1 MDFIQAIHCIL
12 DSSKAD
18 NSNTSEDSSEEG
30 KIHKEREKKKTKT
43 KKTTKMAESAVSFL
57 LEYLGRLLDQEVK
70 LLKGVRGEARRIRD
84 ELESMRCFLRDAD
97 AREDSS
103 EIIKNWVRQVR
114 AAAYETEDILD
125 EFIIQIGQYHDASGV
140 YGILRKAA
148 YSIKQLKARRRI
160 GKQIQDIRLQLS
172 DISRRKND
180 YNFSRTEQGSSSLS
194 NSNEEAYDPRLAAL
208 FAEESQLVGIDEPRS
223 QLIEWLVNGVKKLS
237 TISVVGMGGL
247 GKTTLVKKAYD
258 SERVKKHFETRAW
271 ITVSQTF
278 NKNNLL
284 QDMIRQFYTANHEQ
298 APSRID
304 MMTDIQLI
312 EQLHDY
318 LQSKRFV
325 IVIDDVWG
333 VDAWKFL
340 GISLP
345 ARENGSRVILTTRRA
360 DIASACCA
368 EPSDHRYDLQ
378 PLDQMKAWSLFC
390 RRAFPS
396 NEGNH
401 CPPELEELARSFVNK
416 CRGLP
421 LAIVMLGSLL
431 ATKDQKYV
439 TWELMHRGLGSELE
453 NDDHLKHMAK
463 ILWLSFNDL
472 PYHLKSC
479 FLYLS
484 VFPEDFDIGS
494 KRIIFLWI
502 AEGFVETTQGNTT
515 KEEVAEGY
523 LNALI
528 ARNLIQANEWEV
540 NGKVKFC
547 CVHDLVR
554 EIILLKSKDE
564 NLFVSSTEENIVLS
578 DKIRRLSIHNEGKI
592 VPNCEGSS
600 HLRSL
605 LIFGGVG
612 LCDAFSIS
620 SFSRLHL
627 LRVVSIENVP
637 IESFPEDLT
646 SLLHLRY
653 LRLQNTKIKYL
664 PSSVGKLI
672 NLETL
677 LLMDN
682 LIRELPV
689 DILKLKRLRHIG
701 VFRGEPDLYFSYNS
715 FHGAKFPSGVGSLR
729 SLQALATVEAE
740 SAGELGKLTQLR
752 DLRLANL
759 RREDGHDL
767 CTSVEKM
774 RHLQILLVKS
784 REEDEELDLH
794 SLSNPPQTLQELYL
808 HGHLKNL
815 PQWIASLQNLVA
827 LRLSFSKL
835 VDDPLEALGSL
846 PNLTELWLSKA
857 YDGEEMRVGDGCYR
871 KLKALYLVELR
882 GLKKLRMEKGAMPNL
897 EVLSIR
903 RCEALVEVPFWLHHL
918 TNLKKL
924 FLRDMPTAF
933 LEGLQRDGKQESI
946 DFIRHIPLIRC
957 YETETNKDWRIQ

>member
-1 MDFIQAIHCIL
+1 
-12 DSSKAD
+12 
-18 NSNTSEDSSEEG
+18 
-30 KIHKEREKKKTKT
+30 
-43 KKTTKMAESAVSFL
+43 MAESAVSFL
-57 LEYLGRLLDQEVK
+57 LEYLGPLLVQEVK
-70 LLKGVRGEARRIRD
+70 LLKGVRGEARGIRD
-84 ELESMRCFLRDAD
+84 ELDSMRCFLRDAD
-97 AREDSS
+97 TREESS
-103 EIIKNWVRQVR
+103 ERIKNWVRQVR

-125 EFIIQIGQYHDASGV
+125 EFIIQIGQYHDARGV
-140 YGILRKAA
+140 YGILSKVA

-258 SERVKKHFETRAW
+258 SEQVKKHFETWAW

-278 NKNNLL
+278 NKKNLL
-284 QDMIRQFYTANHEQ
+284 QDMIRQIYTANHEQ
-298 APSRID
+298 APSKID

-312 EQLHDY
+312 EELHNY
-318 LQSKRFV
+318 LQTKRFV
-325 IVIDDVWG
+325 IVLDDVWS
-333 VDAWKFL
+333 VDACKFL
-340 GISLP
+340 SITLP
-345 ARENGSRVILTTRRA
+345 VRENGSRVILTTRRA

-378 PLDQMKAWSLFC
+378 PLDRMKAWSLFC

-396 NEGNH
+396 NEGNC

-431 ATKDQKYV
+431 AIKDQKYV

-463 ILWLSFNDL
+463 ILWLSFSDL

-484 VFPEDFDIGS
+484 VFPEDFDIGRR
-494 KRIIFLWI
+494 RIIYLWI

-515 KEEVAEGY
+515 KEEIAEGY

-528 ARNLIQANEWEV
+528 ARNLIQVKESEVYGEV
-540 NGKVKFC
+540 NSC
-547 CVHDLVR
+547 CIHDLVR
-554 EIILLKSKDE
+554 EIILLKSKEE
-564 NLFVSSTEENIVLS
+564 NLFVSFTEENILLS
-578 DKIRRLSIHNEGKI
+578 DKIRRLAIHNEGKI
-592 VPNCEGSS
+592 IPNCEGSS

-637 IESFPEDLT
+637 IESFPDDLT

-653 LRLQNTKIKYL
+653 LRLQNTKIRYL

-682 LIRELPV
+682 LICELPI
-689 DILKLKRLRHIG
+689 DILKLKRLSHLV
-701 VFRGEPDLYFSYNS
+701 VFRDKKEFYFAYNS

-729 SLQALATVEAE
+729 SLQTLSTVEAE
-740 SAGELGKLTQLR
+740 SCMVGELGKLTQLR
-752 DLRLANL
+752 QLIVANL

-794 SLSNPPQTLQELYL
+794 SLSNPPQTLQDLYL
-808 HGHLKNL
+808 YGHLKKL
-815 PQWIASLQNLVA
+815 PQWIASLQNLLA
-827 LRLSFSKL
+827 LRLGFSKL

-857 YDGEEMRVGDGCYR
+857 YDGEEMCVGDGCYR
-871 KLKALYLVELR
+871 KLKALHLLELR

-903 RCEALVEVPFWLHHL
+903 RCEELLEVPYWLQHL

-946 DFIRHIPLIRC
+946 DFIQHIRLIQF
-957 YETETNKDWRIQ
+957 YETETNKNCQIQTGDTAQPHIGTPRGDV

>member
-1 MDFIQAIHCIL
+1 ML
-12 DSSKAD
+12 PYKVVSSQG
-18 NSNTSEDSSEEG
+18 G
-30 KIHKEREKKKTKT
+30 KIHKERRRK
-43 KKTTKMAESAVSFL
+43 KMAESAVSFL
-57 LEYLGRLLDQEVK
+57 LEYLGPLLVQEVK
-70 LLKGVRGEARRIRD
+70 LLKGVRGEARWIRD

-97 AREDSS
+97 AREGSS
-103 EIIKNWVRQVR
+103 ESIKNWVRQVK

-125 EFIIQIGQYHDASGV
+125 EFIIQIGQYHDARGV
-140 YGILRKAA
+140 YGILSKVA

-208 FAEESQLVGIDEPRS
+208 FADESQLVGIDEPRS

-258 SERVKKHFETRAW
+258 SERVKKHFETWAW

-284 QDMIRQFYTANHEQ
+284 QDMIRQFYAANHEQ

-401 CPPELEELARSFVNK
+401 CPPELEELARSFVKK

-431 ATKDQKYV
+431 ATKDQNYV
-439 TWELMHRGLGSELE
+439 TWELVHRGLGSELE
-453 NDDHLKHMAK
+453 NDDHLKQMAK
-463 ILWLSFNDL
+463 MLWLSFNDL

-484 VFPEDFDIGS
+484 VFPEDFDIGRL
-494 KRIIFLWI
+494 RIIKLWI
-502 AEGFVETTQGNTT
+502 AEGFVQTTQGNKT

-528 ARNLIQANEWEV
+528 SRNLIQVKQWQV
-540 NGKVKFC
+540 NGKVRFC

-554 EIILLKSKDE
+554 EIILLKSEE

-592 VPNCEGSS
+592 IPNCEGSS

-605 LIFGGVG
+605 LISVGVG
-612 LCDAFSIS
+612 QYDSFSLS
-620 SFSRLHL
+620 SFSRLPL

-653 LRLQNTKIKYL
+653 LRLQNTKIRYL
-664 PSSVGKLI
+664 PSSLGKLI

-677 LLMDN
+677 LLIDN
-682 LIRELPV
+682 CIYELPV
-689 DILKLKRLRHIG
+689 DILKLKRLRHII
-701 VFRGEPDLYFSYNS
+701 VSHDKLEFYFAWNS
-715 FHGAKFPSGVGSLR
+715 FRGAKFPSGVGSLR
-729 SLQALATVEAE
+729 SLQTLTAVEAE
-740 SAGELGKLTQLR
+740 SCMVSELGKLTQLR
-752 DLRLANL
+752 ELRVANI

-774 RHLQILLVKS
+774 GHLETLLVKS
-784 REEDEELDLH
+784 IEEDEELDLH
-794 SLSNPPQTLQELYL
+794 CLSNPPQTLHELYL
-808 HGHLKNL
+808 FGHLKKL
-815 PQWIASLQNLVA
+815 PQWIASLQNL
-827 LRLSFSKL
+827 LSLYLCFSKL
-835 VDDPLEALGSL
+835 VEDPLEALGSL
-846 PNLTELWLSKA
+846 PNLTELWLRKV
-857 YDGEEMRVGDGCYR
+857 YDGEEMCVGDGCYR
-871 KLKALYLVELR
+871 KLRILHLLDLG

-897 EVLSIR
+897 EILSIR
-903 RCEALVEVPFWLHHL
+903 RCEVLEEVPFWLRHL
-918 TNLKKL
+918 TNLKML

-946 DFIRHIPLIRC
+946 DFIQHIRLIQC
-957 YETETNKDWRIQ
+957 YETETNKIWQIQ